1 MSSRHGGS
9 SRRSMSVSSS
19 SSRKKKAN
27 ENGQT
32 DSRRKDVTG
41 SGGSVYV
48 FLISLFIVC
57 NFD

>member
-32 DSRRKDVTG
+32 DSGRKDVTG
-41 SGGSVYV
+41 SRGSV
-48 FLISLFIVC
+48 LAS
-57 NFD
+57 